1 MDQLF
6 KGIASE
12 ADSLLNDLQS
22 SLYKQE
28 EKLTAYAQQQRE
40 VCNLLFYL
48 LIDYHLEV
56 SELFSLFVYVFL
68 LILNA
73 GTFQSCGKC

>member
-22 SLYKQE
+22 SLYNQE
-28 EKLTAYAQQQRE
+28 EKLTTFAQQQRE
-40 VCNLLFYL
+40 VCKLLFYVS
-48 LIDYHLEV
+48 INYHLEV
-56 SELFSLFVYVFL
+56 FVLFLLFIYMFL
-68 LILNA
+68 LILNT
-73 GTFQSCGKC
+73 GTFQICGKC